1 MIALIMAG
9 GVGSRFWPLS
19 RKSNPKQFL
28 NILSDKPM
36 INMTIDRLEGLVPLE
51 KTFIVTAASQ
61 VELIK
66 KHLPELPEKNIIIE
80 PFGMNTAPC
89 IALSS
94 FYLKDIV
101 PQDEVMVVLPADH
114 LIKDEKRFRESLHYG
129 KEAAKQGK
137 LVTFGIK
144 PTYPATGYGYI
155 QAGGWLDE
163 QTQSIQKFTEKPDL
177 SQANEFLV
185 SANYYWNSGMFMWSV
200 ETILNSYQKL
210 QPQIYENMQKI
221 EEKWQQKG
229 KNSDISQL
237 YKEMPK
243 IPVDIGI
250 MEKVSNAVVI
260 PVDYGWSDVG
270 SWGALYDLSPKDE
283 HENVIKTEKEVI
295 NSSKNYVNTKKT
307 VALIGV
313 ENLVVVETDDA
324 LLIADKNNTEKV
336 KQIVENLKKKGK
348 TELL

>member
-28 NILSDKPM
+28 NILSDKAM
-36 INMTIDRLEGLVPLE
+36 INMTIDRLDGLVPLE
-51 KTFIVTAASQ
+51 KTFIVTAESQ
-61 VELIK
+61 VNLIE
-66 KHLPELPEKNIIIE
+66 KHLPDLPKNKIIIE

-101 PQDEVMVVLPADH
+101 SEDEVMVVLPADH
-114 LIKDEKRFRESLHYG
+114 LIKEEKKFKKSLQFG
-129 KEAAKQGK
+129 KKAAQQGK

-155 QAGGWLDE
+155 QAGGWLNDH
-163 QTQSIQKFTEKPDL
+163 TKSIQKFTEKPNL

-185 SANYYWNSGMFMWSV
+185 SANYYWNSGMFMWSMK
-200 ETILNSYQKL
+200 TILDSYKKL
-210 QPQIYENMQKI
+210 QPQIYQTMQKI
-221 EEKWQQKG
+221 EEKWQQEG
-229 KNSDISQL
+229 KETDISQL
-237 YKEMPK
+237 YKKIPK

-250 MEKVSNAVVI
+250 MEKVKEAVVI

-270 SWGALYDLSPKDE
+270 SWNAVYEISGKDE
-283 HENVIKTEKEVI
+283 NENVIKTENEVI
-295 NSSKNYVNTKKT
+295 NSRQNYVNSKKM

-313 ENLVVVETDDA
+313 ENLVVVETEDA

>member
-1 MIALIMAG
+1 
-9 GVGSRFWPLS
+9 
-19 RKSNPKQFL
+19 
-28 NILSDKPM
+28 
-36 INMTIDRLEGLVPLE
+36 
-51 KTFIVTAASQ
+51 
-61 VELIK
+61 
-66 KHLPELPEKNIIIE
+66 
-80 PFGMNTAPC
+80 
-89 IALSS
+89 
-94 FYLKDIV
+94 
-101 PQDEVMVVLPADH
+101 
-114 LIKDEKRFRESLHYG
+114 
-129 KEAAKQGK
+129 
-137 LVTFGIK
+137 
-144 PTYPATGYGYI
+144 
-155 QAGGWLDE
+155 
-163 QTQSIQKFTEKPDL
+163 
-177 SQANEFLV
+177 
-185 SANYYWNSGMFMWSV
+185 
-200 ETILNSYQKL
+200 
-210 QPQIYENMQKI
+210 MQKI